1 MNKASVLGIALALT
15 LSATGSVL
23 AQGNNQ
29 RPVGPQNNGDCRNGP
44 GNCAGPDQRQ
54 RPNQNDR
61 QPNQQPGPDRF
72 NQNAGRPNQTPG
84 PDRNNQAR
92 NDGPRGFHE
101 AGRGERGAG
110 PNQSFHRGGRLPP
123 QYRSHQYV
131 VDDWRGHHLSAPP
144 RGYHWVQNG
153 NDYLLVAITT
163 GVIMQLLLGN

>member
-1 MNKASVLGIALALT
+1 MNKASVWGIALALS

-23 AQGNNQ
+23 AQDNNQ
-29 RPVGPQNNGDCRNGP
+29 RPGNQPNNGDCRNEP
-44 GNCAGPDQRQ
+44 GNCAGPDQHQ
-54 RPNQNDR
+54 RT
-61 QPNQQPGPDRF
+61 
-72 NQNAGRPNQTPG
+72 NQNARRTNQPSG

-92 NDGPRGFHE
+92 NDEPRGFHV

-131 VDDWRGHHLSAPP
+131 VDDWRAHRLSAPP